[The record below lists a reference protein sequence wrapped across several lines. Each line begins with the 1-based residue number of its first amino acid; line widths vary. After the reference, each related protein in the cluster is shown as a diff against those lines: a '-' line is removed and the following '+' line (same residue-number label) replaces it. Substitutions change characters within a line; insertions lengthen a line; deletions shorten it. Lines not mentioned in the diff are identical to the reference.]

1 MPVLKYTTDTSQAV
15 AEVRKL
21 NDVAG
26 RESQEV
32 IKKTADE
39 SRRLSALQKQ
49 LLRDS
54 STAQDEYNRKLEA
67 LKGLYEGN
75 LISVDNYR
83 KGVQRAT
90 EEYHLNKR
98 AADDAA
104 GAGDEA
110 FGSKAAQSLVSFAT
124 QLGAVL
130 GPIALIR
137 MAWDEVAQAKQK
149 AFDVNREARFKSGQL
164 RQLADTQGEYDE
176 LRNKQREL
184 FASGATR
191 TLGEAGQIVFDIT
204 SAGLMEDASFRLL
217 KELGKTGTIEDLSGF
232 AQTITRLSSA
242 FGAAEAGG
250 TKAIISKA
258 FAASEFSSANVPQL
272 LSAAAKVGPV
282 ANLLKLTDEETM
294 AAITALS
301 KTGTAEDAA
310 TALSSLLYST
320 AEQPEF
326 EGMSIAERVR
336 KLRSMNLSAG
346 EMKEFLG
353 RKEAVR
359 AYSDLMQ
366 TSDIFRETHAAVIQ
380 ANRDTFAVDRK
391 MAFKDMITEA
401 AAGVEAAEAQ
411 QIVDFEKQAALG
423 KYVSSVQQRIRM
435 SEVAESRGLDQAA
448 SAFIG
453 VLNKYIG
460 DPSDRAIIGAEG
472 QARRLISGGKVTDE
486 EKKILE
492 RLLKAT
498 EDGVKEQQETNRK
511 LSEGGLIGVA
521 E

>member
-15 AEVRKL
+15 SEVRKL

-26 RESQEV
+26 RESQEA

-39 SRRLSALQKQ
+39 SRRLSTLQKQ
-49 LLRDS
+49 LLRES
-54 STAQDEYNRKLEA
+54 STAQENYNKKLEA
-67 LKGLYEGN
+67 LKGLYEKN
-75 LISVDNYR
+75 LISADKYR
-83 KGVQRAT
+83 EGVKKAT
-90 EEYHLNKR
+90 VIYEANKL
-98 AADDAA
+98 AANDAA
-104 GAGDEA
+104 AAGDKA

-137 MAWDEVAQAKQK
+137 LAWDEVAQAKQK

-164 RQLADTQGEYDE
+164 RQLADTQAEYDE
-176 LRNKQREL
+176 LRKKQREL

-217 KELGKTGTIEDLSGF
+217 KELGRTGTIEDLSGF

-301 KTGTAEDAA
+301 KTSTAEDAA
-310 TALSSLLYST
+310 TALNSLLYST
-320 AEQPEF
+320 AEKPEF
-326 EGMSIAERVR
+326 EGMSIAERVQ
-336 KLRSMNLSAG
+336 KLRSMNLKAG
-346 EMKEFLG
+346 EMKEYLG

-366 TSDIFRETHAAVIQ
+366 TSDIFRKTHAAVIQ
-380 ANRDTFAVDRK
+380 ANKDTFAVDRK
-391 MAFKDMITEA
+391 LAFKDLITEA

-411 QIVDFEKQAALG
+411 QIVDFEKPAALG
-423 KYVSSVQQRIRM
+423 KYVSSIQQRIRT
-435 SEVAESRGLDQAA
+435 SELAESTGPMRMVNSL
-448 SAFIG
+448 FG
-453 VLNKYIG
+453 VLERTIQEPVNKMVL
-460 DPSDRAIIGAEG
+460 GAES
-472 QARRLISGGKVTDE
+472 QAERLLKDSRVTED

-498 EDGVKEQQETNRK
+498 EDGVKEQKETNRK